1 LAKSKSTK
9 NLVDILDGADRGFA
23 NLADK
28 NKQEE
33 RDMEVKKD
41 LDAKEVLQL
50 VTFRLGK
57 EEFSMDILKV
67 QEIIRHMDLTRVPRT
82 PEFVDGVINLRGRVI
97 PVLDLRK
104 RFGLPADERTN
115 ETRIIVVDVD
125 DTTVGLKV
133 DAVSEVLRL
142 PADTVE
148 PPPSLVTGIE
158 SDYIKGVGK
167 LENRLIILLDV
178 AKILTR
184 TEKDAL
190 GNVLN
195 AVA

>member
-1 LAKSKSTK
+1 M
-9 NLVDILDGADRGFA
+9 D
-23 NLADK
+23 
-28 NKQEE
+28 
-33 RDMEVKKD
+33 VKKD
-41 LDAKEVLQL
+41 FDSKEVLQL
-50 VTFRLGK
+50 VTFRLGN
-57 EEFSMDILKV
+57 EEFSLDILKV

-104 RFGLPADERTN
+104 RFGLPKDENTN

-125 DTTVGLKV
+125 NRTVGLKV

-148 PPPSLVTGIE
+148 PPPAIITSVE
-158 SDYIKGVGK
+158 SEYIKGVGK
-167 LENRLIILLDV
+167 LDGRLLILLDV
-178 AKILTR
+178 AKILTC
-184 TEKDAL
+184 TERDAL
-190 GNVLN
+190 GNVTT

>member
-1 LAKSKSTK
+1 M
-9 NLVDILDGADRGFA
+9 DI
-23 NLADK
+23 
-28 NKQEE
+28 
-33 RDMEVKKD
+33 KKD
-41 LDAKEVLQL
+41 FDSKEVLQL
-50 VTFRLGK
+50 VTFRLGN
-57 EEFSMDILKV
+57 EEFSLDILRV
-67 QEIIRHMDLTRVPRT
+67 QEIIRHMELTRVPRT
-82 PEFVDGVINLRGRVI
+82 PDFVEGVINLRGRVI

-125 DTTVGLKV
+125 NRTVGLKV

-148 PPPSLVTGIE
+148 PPPTIVTGAE

-167 LENRLIILLDV
+167 LEGRLIILLDV
-178 AKILTR
+178 SKILTS
-184 TEKDAL
+184 TERDAL
-190 GNVLN
+190 GHQLN

>member
-1 LAKSKSTK
+1 
-9 NLVDILDGADRGFA
+9 
-23 NLADK
+23 
-28 NKQEE
+28 
-33 RDMEVKKD
+33 MELKKD

-82 PEFVDGVINLRGRVI
+82 PDFVDGVINLRGRVI

-104 RFGLPADERTN
+104 RFGLPEGERTN

-125 DTTVGLKV
+125 NRTVGLKV

-167 LENRLIILLDV
+167 LDGRLIILLDV

-190 GNVLN
+190 GNVLS

>member
-1 LAKSKSTK
+1 
-9 NLVDILDGADRGFA
+9 
-23 NLADK
+23 
-28 NKQEE
+28 
-33 RDMEVKKD
+33 MELKKD

-82 PEFVDGVINLRGRVI
+82 PDFVDGVINLRGRVI

-104 RFGLPADERTN
+104 RFGLPEGERTN

-125 DTTVGLKV
+125 NRTVGLKV

-148 PPPSLVTGIE
+148 PPPSWVTGIE

-167 LENRLIILLDV
+167 LDGRLIILLDV

-190 GNVLN
+190 GSVLS